1 MWLRL
6 LISEVTKP
14 EYFTSGLHV
23 QVRRREYIGVQA
35 LRAIAA
41 LGVVAYHGTTLWA
54 QRMTSTPAASEWI
67 AGSTGVDVFFV
78 ISGFVMMLTSQRLQS
93 AGGAREFLIRRLI
106 RIVPLYW
113 LVTTIKLVG
122 LLWSASLAV
131 NSMPSWSEVLRSYC
145 FIPYRHPDGNVT
157 VLVIVGWTLVFEMF
171 FYVIFA
177 FGIATRRN
185 KVQFLTV
192 VMGLIGAIGLFR
204 RPDWPVASFVVDPL
218 VLEFL
223 AGVYLAKLVMVR
235 PRVLPRTVA
244 WGVCLSWIIYLS
256 LFSGWEDGRLRIFVA
271 GIPAML
277 TVAAVVSLEDQLHRW
292 IPGWLRTLGDASYSI
307 YLVHGLVLPV
317 LGVLMVRY
325 GFFDRA
331 SAKATAV
338 ILSLVF
344 SSFTGVF
351 VYRICEYPLTEWLK
365 GKARP
370 RSRQEQ
376 LV

>member
-1 MWLRL
+1 
-6 LISEVTKP
+6 
-14 EYFTSGLHV
+14 
-23 QVRRREYIGVQA
+23 
-35 LRAIAA
+35 
-41 LGVVAYHGTTLWA
+41 
-54 QRMTSTPAASEWI
+54 
-67 AGSTGVDVFFV
+67 
-78 ISGFVMMLTSQRLQS
+78 
-93 AGGAREFLIRRLI
+93 
-106 RIVPLYW
+106 VPLYW